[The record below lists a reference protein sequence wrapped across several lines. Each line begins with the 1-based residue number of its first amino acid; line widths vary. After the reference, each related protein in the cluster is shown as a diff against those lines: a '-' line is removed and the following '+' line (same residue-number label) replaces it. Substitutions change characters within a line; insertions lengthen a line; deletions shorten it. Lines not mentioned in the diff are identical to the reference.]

1 MNNMSELIRQIFETE
16 DTNLTPIEIALG
28 IDESGR
34 TTARR
39 LYDFLELNT
48 SNYSG
53 WARRNIIENEFAEI
67 NVDYIPFV
75 VYDERNPKPTTD
87 YKLTPAFAKK
97 LAMGTHNLKGEAAK
111 NYFIKVEEKLKQKSI
126 DTSNLSPVLQMFK
139 SIFDKV
145 AQQELEQKEMALALM
160 ETNQDV
166 QNIRDG
172 VIVAPED
179 WRKYS
184 VDTLRK
190 IAFKKGMHYD
200 EVMNLS
206 YDLFDSKGYDLNK
219 RLKNRKEMAVSYGV
233 AISKVD
239 RINKLDCIGEDKRMI
254 NIYVN
259 IVKALTIKYKIA

>member
-1 MNNMSELIRQIFETE
+1 MNELITQTYDMQ
-16 DTNLTPIEIALG
+16 DTNMTPIEIALG
-28 IDESGR
+28 VDESGM

-39 LYDFLELNT
+39 LYEFLELNI
-48 SNYSG
+48 SNYGRWVKRYIS
-53 WARRNIIENEFAEI
+53 ENEFAEENI
-67 NVDYIPFV
+67 DYIPLV
-75 VYDERNPKPTTD
+75 IDDERNSNPTTD
-87 YKLTPAFAKK
+87 YKLKPAFAKK
-97 LAMGTHNLKGEAAK
+97 LAMGTHNSRGEAAK
-111 NYFIKVEEKLKQKSI
+111 NYFVKVEEKLKQRSI
-126 DTSNLSPVLQMFK
+126 DTSSLSPVLQMFK

-145 AQQELEQKEMALALM
+145 AQQELEHKQMALALK

-190 IAFKKGMHYD
+190 IAFKKGMQYD

-206 YDLFDSKGYDLNK
+206 YELFDNKGYDLNK

-259 IVKALTIKYKIA
+259 IVKELAIKYKIA